1 MILMF
6 LLILSLALAFA
17 LLDMAMKLLL
27 VLSIL
32 LLIIFSVVYIVLR
45 SKDFFEKYNY
55 AENWKKY
62 GAMILRVV
70 LLIEISENIITMIL
84 CMAYFLLK

>member
-1 MILMF
+1 MF
-6 LLILSLALAFA
+6 LLILALALAFA

-32 LLIIFSVVYIVLR
+32 LLIVFSVVYIVLN
-45 SKDFFEKYNY
+45 SKRFFERYSY

-62 GAMILRVV
+62 GAIILRVG
-70 LLIEISENIITMIL
+70 LLIEISVNIITMIL
-84 CMAYFLLK
+84 TFAYFLLK